1 MHACLQSQDH
11 IQHPVL
17 NHHTSN
23 RDKQDPERNGGGVR
37 ELKERKGIGRMRRNE
52 SLPKGGRT
60 GKAVTEPVQQRS
72 KRKKAKMGVNERNKV
87 THT

>member
-1 MHACLQSQDH
+1 M
-11 IQHPVL
+11 
-17 NHHTSN
+17 
-23 RDKQDPERNGGGVR
+23 R
-37 ELKERKGIGRMRRNE
+37 ELKEHKGIGRMRRNE